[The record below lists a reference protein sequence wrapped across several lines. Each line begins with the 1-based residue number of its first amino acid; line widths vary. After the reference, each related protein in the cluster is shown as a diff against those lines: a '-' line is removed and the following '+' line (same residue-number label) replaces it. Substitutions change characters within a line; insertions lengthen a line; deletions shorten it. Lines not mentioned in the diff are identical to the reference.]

1 MNSVLSGSCRVSS
14 IAFSA
19 IVSLCAASGSATA
32 ENLHAV
38 GGTEARPYPYKLLG
52 LRPGDPIDDLA
63 ALFAERSQAAPTQT
77 ERRLR
82 IQSPQGKAFDLRYE
96 ATREIGDVGVQG
108 RLANAPQ
115 DHITAF
121 LATEAF
127 GKRPLALFRVLKEPT
142 EKAPEPAALKAQL
155 EELYGQPS
163 KAEMQGQSMTVI
175 YAWGAD
181 GFIADLDGQPVQT
194 FVEDLG
200 GNRTSERQFRTCA
213 AGGPFNASVE
223 YDFKSPRRA
232 EDEIM
237 AGCIATYEITY
248 QGGPEISTI
257 KFPLKDD
264 DLARLHQAEVDR
276 QIMEALSS
284 STSKSDMDL

>member
-1 MNSVLSGSCRVSS
+1 MAL
-14 IAFSA
+14 SA
-19 IVSLCAASGSATA
+19 IVLLGAESGTATA
-32 ENLHAV
+32 DNLHEV
-38 GGTEARPYPYKLLG
+38 GGIVARPYPYKLLG
-52 LRPGDPIDDLA
+52 LRPGDPVDDLA
-63 ALFAERSQAAPTQT
+63 ALFAERSQAVPTQT

-96 ATREIGDVGVQG
+96 ATREIGDVGMQG
-108 RLANAPQ
+108 RLANTPQ

-121 LATEAF
+121 LTTEAF
-127 GKRPLALFRVLKEPT
+127 GKSPLALFRVLKEPT
-142 EKAPEPAALKAQL
+142 ETVPEPAALKAQL

-163 KAEMQGQSMTVI
+163 KAEIQGQSMTLI
-175 YAWGAD
+175 YAWGTD
-181 GFIADLDGQPVQT
+181 GFIADLEGQPVQT

-223 YDFKSPRRA
+223 YDFKSPRVP
-232 EDEIM
+232 EDAIM
-237 AGCIATYEITY
+237 PDCVATYEITY
-248 QGGPEISTI
+248 QGGPEVSTI
-257 KFPLKDD
+257 KFALKDY

-284 STSKSDMDL
+284 PTSKSDMDL

>member
-14 IAFSA
+14 IALYA
-19 IVSLCAASGSATA
+19 IVLLCAASGSATA
-32 ENLHAV
+32 DDLQAV
-38 GGTEARPYPYKLLG
+38 GGIEARPYPYKLLG
-52 LRPGDPIDDLA
+52 LRPGDPVNDLA
-63 ALFAERSQAAPTQT
+63 ALFNERSEAAPTQT

-82 IQSPQGKAFDLRYE
+82 IQSPQGKAFDLQYE
-96 ATREIGDVGVQG
+96 ATREIGDVGVEG

-127 GKRPLALFRVLKEPT
+127 GKRPLALFRVLKVPT
-142 EKAPEPAALKAQL
+142 EKAPAPAALRAQM

-163 KAEMQGQSMTVI
+163 KAEMQEQSMTLV
-175 YAWGAD
+175 YAWRTD
-181 GFIADLDGQPVQT
+181 GFIADLEDQPVQT
-194 FVEDLG
+194 FVEELG
-200 GNRTSERQFRTCA
+200 GNRTSEREFRTCA
-213 AGGPFNASVE
+213 AGGPFNTSVE
-223 YDFKSPRRA
+223 YAFKSPRRA

-237 AGCIATYEITY
+237 PGCIATYEITY

-257 KFPLKDD
+257 KFALKDY

-284 STSKSDMDL
+284 PTSKSDMDL

>member
-14 IAFSA
+14 MALSA

-32 ENLHAV
+32 ESLHAV
-38 GGTEARPYPYKLLG
+38 DGIEARPYPYELLG
-52 LRPGDPIDDLA
+52 LRPGDPVDDLA
-63 ALFAERSQAAPTQT
+63 ALFVERSQAAPTQT

-96 ATREIGDVGVQG
+96 ATREIGDVGMQG

-127 GKRPLALFRVLKEPT
+127 GKRPLALFRVLKVPT
-142 EKAPEPAALKAQL
+142 EKAPAPAALKAQL
-155 EELYGQPS
+155 EELYGPPS
-163 KAEMQGQSMTVI
+163 KAEMQGQSMTLL
-175 YAWGAD
+175 YAWGTD
-181 GFIADLDGQPVQT
+181 GFITDLGGQPVQT

-223 YDFKSPRRA
+223 YAFKSPRVA
-232 EDEIM
+232 EDAIM
-237 AGCIATYEITY
+237 PDCVATYEITY
-248 QGGPEISTI
+248 EGGPEISTI
-257 KFPLKDD
+257 KFALKDY

-284 STSKSDMDL
+284 PTSKSDMDL